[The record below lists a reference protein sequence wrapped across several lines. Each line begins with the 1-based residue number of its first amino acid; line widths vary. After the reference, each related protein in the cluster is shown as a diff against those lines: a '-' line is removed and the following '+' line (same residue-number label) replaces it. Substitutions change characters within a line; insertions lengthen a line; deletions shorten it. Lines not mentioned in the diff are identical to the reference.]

1 MTMTVMNNSCSCEG
15 FDRNAIAGIGPRLPL
30 TNVPLS
36 NPNHHLTDD
45 LTGELASGL
54 ISNIALEQQFWRSE
68 EAQWMQVALQMAL
81 KGSVLGEVPV
91 GAILVHEGKIIGQGF
106 NQPITQ
112 SDPTCHAEIV
122 ALRAACQSIENYR
135 LPLGTTLYV
144 TLEPCTMCIG
154 ALIHARLNRLVFATR
169 EPRAGML
176 GSQLDLSAQDFY
188 NHKIQVHGGLLAE
201 QSSQMLKA
209 FFKQRR
215 ARKN

>member
-1 MTMTVMNNSCSCEG
+1 MTMTVMNNSCSCASVA
-15 FDRNAIAGIGPRLPL
+15 RNISKVAKLEETSLNLPFRQA
-30 TNVPLS
+30 S
-36 NPNHHLTDD
+36 NALQDETAVDNH
-45 LTGELASGL
+45 
-54 ISNIALEQQFWRSE
+54 FWPSQDV
-68 EAQWMQVALQMAL
+68 QWMQVALAL
-81 KGSVLGEVPV
+81 ALQGSELGEVPV
-91 GAILVHEGKIIGQGF
+91 GAILVHEGQIIGQGF

-122 ALRAACQSIENYR
+122 AVRAACQQLENYR

-176 GSQLDLSAQDFY
+176 GSQLDLAKQDFY
-188 NHKIQVHGGLLAE
+188 NHKIAVHGGLLAE
-201 QSSQMLKA
+201 QSSQMLKT

-215 ARKN
+215 ARKK

>member
-1 MTMTVMNNSCSCEG
+1 MTMTVMNNSCSCASVARNISKVAKPEG
-15 FDRNAIAGIGPRLPL
+15 TSLNLPFWQASNALQDQPAAD
-30 TNVPLS
+30 
-36 NPNHHLTDD
+36 HH
-45 LTGELASGL
+45 
-54 ISNIALEQQFWRSE
+54 FWPSQDV
-68 EAQWMQVALQMAL
+68 QWMQGALALALQ
-81 KGSVLGEVPV
+81 GSELGEVPV
-91 GAILVHEGKIIGQGF
+91 GAILVHEGQIIGQGF

-122 ALRAACQSIENYR
+122 ALRAACQQLENYR

-154 ALIHARLNRLVFATR
+154 ALIHARLHRLVYATR

-176 GSQLDLSAQDFY
+176 GSQLDLSSQDFY
-188 NHKIQVHGGLLAE
+188 NHKITVHGGLLAE

-215 ARKN
+215 ARKK